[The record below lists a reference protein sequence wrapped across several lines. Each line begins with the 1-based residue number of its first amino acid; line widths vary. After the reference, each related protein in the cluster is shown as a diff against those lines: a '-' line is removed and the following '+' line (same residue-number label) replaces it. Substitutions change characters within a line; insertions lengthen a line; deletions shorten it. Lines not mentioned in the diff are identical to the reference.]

1 MQKFICTTGFL
12 LHMEQNIAAINGP
25 DLPKVSRI
33 TVVQQSFQ
41 SHTGV
46 TVEKRQ
52 TVKHFDNQ

>member
-1 MQKFICTTGFL
+1 
-12 LHMEQNIAAINGP
+12 MEQNIAAINGP